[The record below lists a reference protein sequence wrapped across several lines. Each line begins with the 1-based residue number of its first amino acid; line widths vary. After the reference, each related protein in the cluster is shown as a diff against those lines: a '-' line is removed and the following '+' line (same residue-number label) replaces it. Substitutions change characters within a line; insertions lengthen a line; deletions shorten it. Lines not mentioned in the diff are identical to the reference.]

1 MINEFRFME
10 QELYDN
16 LEIKEPVNRLYKLD
30 LKEEFRILPNSLI
43 LEKVKPLV
51 GEGSAVYDLI
61 SSFLS
66 LKIISY
72 DGDHQADICKLSKL
86 ILPLGD
92 INRVLFHIVLMDL
105 DRQFHKRFSSIRYY
119 RYIDS
124 IYILTHS
131 NNDGI
136 FDEKA
141 GYALLEELGRA
152 D

>member
-1 MINEFRFME
+1 ME

-30 LKEEFRILPNSLI
+30 LKESFRILPNSLI

-66 LKIISY
+66 LKIIDD
-72 DGDHQADICKLSKL
+72 DGDHQADICKLSKQ
-86 ILPLGD
+86 ILPLAD

-124 IYILTHS
+124 I
-131 NNDGI
+131 
-136 FDEKA
+136 
-141 GYALLEELGRA
+141 
-152 D
+152 